1 MKLEWSREKK
11 NMIECIRCVIYFTT
25 GHSCRPTGPCLIQRT
40 HCWKISWL
48 KGQTGVWG
56 RKMETSRNT
65 YDPWKRP
72 TTDSTW
78 CKSQIPLDK
87 ETFVAPFSTVRFW
100 FCCYFEEEGKTRREY
115 EEKLRKSNQTIYAWH
130 IWQTVHQVNSFTE
143 LSFVYPS
150 NNCLKSSSNHRVAR
164 LIICIF
170 KCVRSDLA
178 G

>member
-1 MKLEWSREKK
+1 
-11 NMIECIRCVIYFTT
+11 MIECIRCVIYFTT